1 MTSDPADARNADE
14 GLGAVLAACLEAM
27 DRGDADAQAF
37 LARYPAYAAELR
49 ELFAGEERAQRLA
62 APLRPVI
69 QAAQAPGAAGTAGV
83 PPETLGDFRLVR
95 EVGRG
100 GMGVVY
106 EAEQVSLGRKVALK
120 VLPFA
125 ATLDARQLQRFH
137 NEARAAACL
146 HHTNIVP
153 VYYVGCERGV
163 HFYAMQ
169 FIDGQP
175 LSELIRQF
183 AQGPTAWE
191 ERSTVMSNAT
201 PRKRTPSPDSL

>member
-1 MTSDPADARNADE
+1 MTSDPADARNSEE

-100 GMGVVY
+100 GMGIVY

-125 ATLDARQLQRFH
+125 AALDPKHLQRFH

-153 VYYVGCERGV
+153 VYAVGSERGV

-169 FIDGQP
+169 FIDGHT
-175 LSELIRQF
+175 LAAVITELRAGESG
-183 AQGPTAWE
+183 AQIGGGTHRCLPC
-191 ERSTVMSNAT
+191 S
-201 PRKRTPSPDSL
+201 PRYPS